1 MKKQIV
7 SYRLDPE
14 NIFFLKQLS
23 QEKDRSVSAIVNTTI
38 KDLQKAYQAR
48 KETK

>member
-14 NIFFLKQLS
+14 NISFLKQLS
-23 QEKDRSVSAIVNTTI
+23 IEKDRSVSHIVNTTI
-38 KDLQKAYQAR
+38 KDLQRAYQAR
-48 KETK
+48 KEAK